1 MSFEE
6 CHQPMITALDQAQ
19 SELDPQ
25 TCSSLVELLVRRS
38 SVHPDRRLYAFVN
51 EHGEEARAMSYGE
64 LDRHARAVAARL
76 SRLAAPDDRALL
88 LFPPGLDFIVG
99 FFGCL
104 YAGVVAVPLAL
115 PGRRQSLHNIFRVV
129 ADCQAR
135 LVLTDTRTAQA
146 IKAQLG
152 DTQGLF
158 NAPLLAVDDDS
169 EAIDPLSDPVSE
181 VALPAPGAL
190 AFLQYTSGST
200 TTPRGV
206 MLSHGN
212 LMANELMIRDAF
224 EHTAASTVVG
234 WVPHYHDQGII
245 GNILQ
250 PLYVGAFCALIS
262 PITFLKKPI
271 SWLQTISRYRATTSG
286 GPNFAYD
293 LCIRSASP
301 EKLRGLDLSSWTL
314 AFNGAEPIRPETLRR
329 FSEVFGPYGFR
340 PETWYPCYGLAE
352 ASLLVTG
359 GSKKAP
365 PVITT
370 IDKRALQQHRAV
382 PVEPGSPDAQAV
394 VGCGRAR
401 NDERILV
408 VDPETRC
415 VRGPCEVG
423 EIWVSGPHVAGGY
436 WKAPAQT
443 EETFGARL
451 ADEQEAAFLRTGDLG
466 FLDEAGELHVT
477 GRQKDVII
485 LFGRN
490 HYPHDIE
497 QTVEHS
503 HPALRP
509 GCVAA
514 FTIGGPG
521 DEQLVV
527 VQEVDPEYAG
537 ELEVDAIIGDIRK
550 AVAVEHEVTVHTVF
564 LAKAGAVPK
573 TTSGKVQRR
582 LSRQSFVDGKIPA
595 WNS

>member
-1 MSFEE
+1 M
-6 CHQPMITALDQAQ
+6 TTRLDQTP
-19 SELDPQ
+19 SELDPRA
-25 TCSSLVELLVRRS
+25 CSSLVDILVRRS
-38 SVHPDRRLYAFVN
+38 SAHPDRRLYAFVD
-51 EHGEEARAMSYGE
+51 EHGEEVRAMTYGE
-64 LDRHARAVAARL
+64 LDRHARAVAARV
-76 SRLAAPDDRALL
+76 SRIAAPADRALL

-115 PGRRQSLHNIFRVV
+115 PGRRQSLHNILRVV

-146 IKAQLG
+146 IQAQVG
-152 DTQGLF
+152 DTQALF
-158 NAPLLAVDDDS
+158 GAPLVAVDDDS
-169 EAIDPLSDPVSE
+169 EPIEPISRVP
-181 VALPAPGAL
+181 LPAPDAL

-206 MLSHGN
+206 MISHGN

-224 EHTAASTVVG
+224 EHTASSIVVG

-250 PLYVGAFCALIS
+250 PLYAGASCALIS
-262 PITFLKKPI
+262 PITLLKKPI

-293 LCIRSASP
+293 LCIRTASP
-301 EKLRGLDLSSWTL
+301 ERLQGLDLSSWTL

-329 FSEVFGPYGFR
+329 FVEVFGPYGFR

-359 GSKKAP
+359 GSKQAP
-365 PVITT
+365 PVTRT
-370 IDKRALQQHRAV
+370 IDKHALQQHRAV
-382 PVEPGSPDAQAV
+382 PVDPGTPESQVV

-401 NDERILV
+401 DGERIIV

-415 VRGPCEVG
+415 VRAPGEVG
-423 EIWVSGPHVAGGY
+423 EIWVAGPNVAEGY
-436 WKAPAQT
+436 WKAPAHTQ
-443 EETFGARL
+443 ETFGARL
-451 ADEQEAAFLRTGDLG
+451 SDGPDAAFLRTGDLG
-466 FLDEAGELHVT
+466 FLDEAGELYVT

-497 QTVEHS
+497 KTVEQS

-509 GCVAA
+509 GCVVA

-527 VQEVDPEYAG
+527 VQEVDPAYAG
-537 ELEVDAIIGDIRK
+537 KLEVDAIVGDIRK
-550 AVAVEHEVTVHTVF
+550 AVAAEHEVTAHTVF

-582 LSRQSFVDGKIPA
+582 LSRQSFLDGKIPV